1 MTGRYPFHTGL
12 GPDVICTSC
21 GDPYGLPSRE
31 VLMPAL
37 LREAGYTTAAIGKYE
52 PQLVI
57 VAPLTARPLLVY
69 CSVAECLIAVCKVAP
84 WRL

>member
-21 GDPYGLPSRE
+21 GDAYGLPARE

-37 LREAGYTTAAIGKYE
+37 LSKAGYTTAAIGKWHLYVHKQ
-52 PQLVI
+52 P
-57 VAPLTARPLLVY
+57 ALLGV
-69 CSVAECLIAVCKVAP
+69 KQ
-84 WRL
+84 RF